1 MPSIAERKKS
11 LVAETPKIAIV
22 DDDESVRIALAGL
35 VRSLGYQAR
44 SFASADA
51 FLGCGEVQDFD
62 CLITDI
68 QMPGMSGIEL
78 QQQLAASNHPL
89 PVIMITA
96 RPELALE
103 ERALAGGAVTLLRK
117 PFGAAAII
125 DCLQSILNP

>member
-1 MPSIAERKKS
+1 
-11 LVAETPKIAIV
+11 VAATPKISIV

-35 VRSLGYQAR
+35 LRSLGYEAR
-44 SFASADA
+44 SFASAEE
-51 FLGCGEVQDFD
+51 FLNCGEVQNFD

-78 QQQLAASNHPL
+78 QQHLSASNSPV

-103 ERALAGGAVTLLRK
+103 EQALSSGAVNLLRK
-117 PFGAAAII
+117 PFEAAALI
-125 DCLQSILNP
+125 DCLQKVLNA